1 MTAPASTADRTL
13 YRPFTTFAFIWGVT
27 TLVHQL
33 AFTFWTESWQGWVL
47 VLAAIAVIHHPGCVL
62 RFGVLVVSSLLHLWE
77 KLPFVPNHI
86 LYEGMLHLIMLL
98 GLAAFFLTGPGRGE
112 FGKTRAVWKSRSFLL
127 LLAVLAK
134 AGFLL
139 LPIFPQGPVPGALT
153 TLFLLFALGRFLF
166 APVSVGSG
174 EVYFSK
180 IAPVLRAAIIIMYLW
195 AVIQKLNWD
204 FFDPEVSCAGKLH
217 KEIAVY
223 FGGLVPTATWALQAA
238 AVGSLIFEF
247 SIPILLYCSRT
258 RYFGFVA
265 AVLFHLWLSIHH
277 AAGIF
282 SFTSLILA
290 ILLLFLPIEWGQRLQ
305 DLWDRQS
312 RRLGGGDRE
321 KGRRRARGLVIGV
334 FFAVLVTQATLY
346 LTIARSYEVF
356 WTANRIG
363 FFAFL
368 AWGIWFGACYLVS
381 GWGSDSKTAP
391 LPNRATATIAWLGL
405 LPVLLNGVWPWIG
418 GRTQTSFSMYSNLRS
433 EGAGNHLFL
442 KRVDLFK
449 CQSDMVEV
457 LTSAPDILEPS
468 TKPRGIQQF
477 AHPGNRFMPWLE
489 FRRLVSETEGDFEAT
504 YTRNGKEESLGR
516 KDGKVHGDAAAFETL
531 PLWQRKFVWFRR
543 LENLEGPM
551 CCTH

>member
-1 MTAPASTADRTL
+1 MTAPSTAADQTL
-13 YRPFTTFAFIWGVT
+13 YRPFTTFSFVWGVT

-47 VLAAIAVIHHPGCVL
+47 VVAAIAVIQRPGCVL
-62 RFGVLVVSSLLHLWE
+62 RFGVLVISSLLHLWE

-98 GLAAFFLTGPGRGE
+98 ALAAFFFTGPGRGE
-112 FGKTRAVWKSRSFLL
+112 FGKTRAVWKSRSLL
-127 LLAVLAK
+127 LVIAILAK

-139 LPIFPQGPVPGALT
+139 VPGFPQGHVSGALT
-153 TLFLLFALGRFLF
+153 TLFLLVALGRFLF
-166 APVSVGSG
+166 APATVGSG

-180 IAPVLRAAIIIMYLW
+180 IAPVLRAAIIIMYIW

-204 FFDPEVSCAGKLH
+204 YFDPEVSCAGKLH
-217 KEIAVY
+217 KEIAAY
-223 FGGLVPTATWALQAA
+223 FGGIVPTATWALHAA

-258 RYFGFVA
+258 RYVGFVA
-265 AVLFHLWLSIHH
+265 AVLFHLWLSIHF

-290 ILLLFLPIEWGQRLQ
+290 FLLLFLPLEWGQRLQ

-312 RRLGGGDRE
+312 RRIGGGDLE
-321 KGRRRARGLVIGV
+321 KGRRRAHALVIGV
-334 FFAVLVTQATLY
+334 FFAVLVTQGALY
-346 LTIARSYEVF
+346 LSIARSYDVF

-363 FFAFL
+363 FFAFFT
-368 AWGIWFGACYLVS
+368 WGVWFGACYLVS
-381 GWGSDSKTAP
+381 GWGSNWKTAP
-391 LPNRATATIAWLGL
+391 LPNRATATIAWVGL
-405 LPVLLNGVWPWIG
+405 LPVLLNGVWPWVG

-433 EGAGNHLFL
+433 EAAGNHMFL

-449 CQSDMVEV
+449 LQTDMVEV
-457 LTSAPDILEPS
+457 LTSAPDILAPS
-468 TKPRGIQQF
+468 KKPRGIQQF
-477 AHPGNRFMPWLE
+477 AHPGHRIMPWFE
-489 FRRLVSETEGDFEAT
+489 FRRLVSEMEGDFEVT

-516 KDGKVHGDAAAFETL
+516 KDGKAYGDAAAFETL
-531 PLWQRKFVWFRR
+531 PLWSRKFVWFRR
-543 LENLEGPM
+543 LESLEGPM